1 MNRVQTKYYPNI
13 IDSDAAMAI
22 YYYLEENIDWE
33 DGVRSKLGFTRKAK
47 PMELGM
53 DAVIDRCIVES
64 LEKMGITTSNV
75 YGIYLNYYRNGED
88 WTPNH
93 SHPGMKQVVISLGST
108 RVLTMGK
115 SSYAMNNGDAIVFGS
130 AVHGVPKDTA
140 CTSGRISIAL
150 FLEK

>member
-1 MNRVQTKYYPNI
+1 MTRVQTKYYPNI
-13 IDSDAAMAI
+13 VDSDTAMAI
-22 YYYLEENIDWE
+22 YYYLEERIEWE

-47 PMELGM
+47 PMQLGM
-53 DAVIDRCIVES
+53 DAVIDSCIMES
-64 LEKMGITTSNV
+64 LAKMGVTSSGV

-93 SHPGMKQVVISLGST
+93 SHPGMKQVVISLGAS

-115 SSYAMNNGDAIVFGS
+115 SSYVMNNGDAIVFGS
-130 AVHGVPKDTA
+130 GIHGVPKDTA
-140 CTSGRISIAL
+140 CTTGRISIAL